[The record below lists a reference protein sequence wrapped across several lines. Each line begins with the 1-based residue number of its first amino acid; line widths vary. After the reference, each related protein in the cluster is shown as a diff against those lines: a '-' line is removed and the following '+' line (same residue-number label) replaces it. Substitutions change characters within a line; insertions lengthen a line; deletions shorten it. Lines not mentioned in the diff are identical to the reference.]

1 MCALAFSSVAVSRT
15 AIPSRASEAR
25 QRPPEA
31 EEARDE
37 KRFLRFGFSPGAWA
51 IRAPSPWPALA
62 VAAAWGSRQVKSRR
76 RLSFGLSLALV
87 PTAARAEEGLKQI
100 GNEIFSVQLPQGF
113 IWNEK
118 FILAKTHLFEQ
129 SVGASDPYGKWPLEA
144 RNAWNE
150 SSLGWCLIC
159 TFWKHALPS
168 MLQCPKAVER
178 TALFMLAHT
187 SPAFKADLACW
198 GLAML

>member
-129 SVGASDPYGKWPLEA
+129 SVGASDPYGK
-144 RNAWNE
+144 
-150 SSLGWCLIC
+150 
-159 TFWKHALPS
+159 
-168 MLQCPKAVER
+168 
-178 TALFMLAHT
+178 
-187 SPAFKADLACW
+187 
-198 GLAML
+198 